1 MATLIERLQTR
12 CRVDT
17 GDGLCE
23 LIAEAISEIER
34 LQIQCAEVAQEL
46 DASRQYSSANWSDD
60 A

>member
-1 MATLIERLQTR
+1 MSTLTERLR
-12 CRVDT
+12 SRSRVDT

-23 LIAEAISEIER
+23 LLTEAISEIER
-34 LQIQCAEVAQEL
+34 LQIQCAEIAQQL